1 MSEKFAGDAS
11 LSKNAAAVDPEK
23 EALIN
28 KLAKEMVG
36 SKELIGPVAAPSS
49 LIGKYGLATL
59 KGIENVPA
67 GLVHAVQDNVEHPLK
82 ALETVASAAAMG
94 VVLKTVL
101 PETGAAGKIAGVALG
116 AYFTY
121 KSAEPVINTY
131 KFVGHAKTM
140 DDINLAGRHLG
151 DIGGSFVVN
160 SAIAAAGY
168 KLGAAGAERVLLS
181 ERLDGFANAKQNFWD
196 GLEKKAG
203 QFTDAVGI
211 TTPAESLKTANSLN
225 FTPRNGTERFFASER
240 GGVPD
245 GAVKAAEPVDPNAP
259 MDITIQLKSKGTDLS
274 MDRTLKRIALGRQNP
289 LSDTQFLEKFGATE
303 ESLSEVKKFA
313 TDHGLNVAEADLRSG
328 RVVLHGR
335 TANFSDAFQTKLEN
349 FDVNGLS
356 FRGREGSLFVPNSL
370 TNHIEGVYGMD
381 TRPQANFYAKVLGP
395 APEAAG
401 KGKVNGLT
409 QARGP
414 EAPPPGDTGNPPP
427 VEPKKASGYMPN
439 EVADGY
445 EFPKG
450 TSGKGQGV
458 AVIEMGGGIDLAN
471 EAAYYKAHGLK
482 MPEIKVISVNG
493 AKTNAGREPG
503 ADGEVAL
510 DSQVIGAAAPDAKQ
524 AVIFAPNSDRG
535 FIDAVTRA
543 TFPEK
548 GENPNQAISISW
560 GAPMESWTDQGKRG
574 MNLAFKKAAL
584 KGLSVFAASGDD
596 GARDASPSRTFQVDY
611 PAADPY
617 VTGTGG
623 TRLTLQN
630 GKVLGEVAWNNGEG
644 RGAGG
649 GGVSPDA
656 VPDYQTGL
664 KIPENANKTGVP
676 GRGVPDIAG
685 NADPATGYRIRVG
698 GSEQIIG
705 GTSAVAPLYSA
716 LAVRLNEGLGG
727 TRQVGFMNPFLYKN
741 GMAGTAPFFNDITSG
756 TNNGY
761 NTNPGWD
768 AVTGWGSVNGEKL
781 LAAYK
786 GEGKTFAARIANL
799 VPPEL
804 KTGTDIRFLPMNVTM
819 PDDSKKKGA

>member
-1 MSEKFAGDAS
+1 MTEKFAGDAS
-11 LSKNAAAVDPEK
+11 LSKNAAADSEK

-28 KLAKEMVG
+28 KLAKEM
-36 SKELIGPVAAPSS
+36 IGGDQTIGAVAAPNS

-59 KGIENVPA
+59 KGLENVPA
-67 GLVHAVQDNVEHPLK
+67 GVVHAVKDNIDHPMK

-94 VVLKTVL
+94 IVLKTVL
-101 PETGAAGKIAGVALG
+101 PETGSAGKIAGVALG

-140 DDINLAGRHLG
+140 DDINLAGRNLG
-151 DIGGSFVVN
+151 DIGGSFIVN
-160 SAIAAAGY
+160 SAIAGAGY

-181 ERLDGFANAKQNFWD
+181 ERMDGFANAKQAFWD
-196 GLEKKAG
+196 GIAKKG
-203 QFTDAVGI
+203 NQFTDAIGV
-211 TTPAESLKTANSLN
+211 TTPSESLRTAQSLN
-225 FTPRNGTERFFASER
+225 FTPRTGTERFYGSER
-240 GGVPD
+240 GAAPL
-245 GAVKAAEPVDPNAP
+245 GATKTAEPVDPNAA
-259 MDITIQLKSKGTDLS
+259 MDVTIQLKSKGTDLS
-274 MDRTLKRIALGRQNP
+274 MDRTLKRIALGRQSP

-303 ESLSEVKKFA
+303 ESLVEVKKFA
-313 TDHGLNVAEADLRSG
+313 TQHGLNVSEADLRSG
-328 RVVLHGR
+328 RVVLSGR

-349 FDVNGLS
+349 FDVNGMS

-370 TNHIEGVYGMD
+370 SGHIEGIYGMD
-381 TRPQANFYAKVLGP
+381 TRPQANFYSKVLGP
-395 APEAAG
+395 AESPST
-401 KGKVNGLT
+401 VRPNSLV
-409 QARGP
+409 QPRGP
-414 EAPPPGDTGNPPP
+414 EAPPAGDAGNPPP

-439 EVADGY
+439 EVAEAY

-450 TSGKGQGV
+450 TTGKGQGV
-458 AVIEMGGGIDLAN
+458 AVIEMGGGIDLKN
-471 EAAYYKAHGLK
+471 EAAYYKAHGLP
-482 MPEIKVISVNG
+482 MPDIKVISVNG
-493 AKTNAGREPG
+493 AKTNVGREPG

-510 DSQVIGAAAPDAKQ
+510 DSQVIGAAAPNAKQ

-623 TRLTLQN
+623 TRLTIQN
-630 GKVLGEVAWNNGEG
+630 GKRLGEVAWNNGEG

-676 GRGVPDIAG
+676 GRGVPDISG
-685 NADPATGYRIRVG
+685 NADPVTGYRIRVG

-761 NTNPGWD
+761 NTNSGWD

-786 GEGKTFAARIANL
+786 GEGQSFATRITNL
-799 VPPEL
+799 LPPEL
-804 KTGTDIRFLPMNVTM
+804 KTGSDIRFLPMNVKA
-819 PDDSKKKGA
+819 PEEQKKKGA